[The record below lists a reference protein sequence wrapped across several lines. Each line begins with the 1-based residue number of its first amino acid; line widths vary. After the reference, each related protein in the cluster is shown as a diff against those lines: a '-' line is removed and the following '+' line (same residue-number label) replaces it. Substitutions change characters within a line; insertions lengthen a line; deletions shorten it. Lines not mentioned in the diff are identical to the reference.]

1 MTAVACTHPSVAD
14 GLLHIGELPVGLL
27 VERADASALQED
39 FHPSYTVKADPVPP
53 SCSTPAGRPT
63 ASMMHPQARWSFPLD
78 RPIPTDRVSL
88 AGPGT
93 NGAELGRAE
102 AARVTISPDLPA
114 RSAPIPTS
122 RSRSP
127 ACASGA
133 ARRSSVSTLSRAPF
147 SSPAGRQWTSTW
159 SACMCT
165 PARQT
170 CTPIPLPG
178 STARARRGLPN
189 TYFEREQAGARDRRR
204 QRCGDVGAAP
214 PPWTTRT
221 GCRERR
227 PCAGPSGRRN
237 GLTASPTA
245 VLGHPRPVVLVPVDR
260 GRRGLHDR

>member
-1 MTAVACTHPSVAD
+1 MTAVAYTHPSVAD

-27 VERADASALQED
+27 AERADASALQED

-78 RPIPTDRVSL
+78 RPIPTDRVSP

-93 NGAELGRAE
+93 TGAELGRAE

-133 ARRSSVSTLSRAPF
+133 ARRSSVST
-147 SSPAGRQWTSTW
+147 
-159 SACMCT
+159 
-165 PARQT
+165 
-170 CTPIPLPG
+170 
-178 STARARRGLPN
+178 
-189 TYFEREQAGARDRRR
+189 
-204 QRCGDVGAAP
+204 
-214 PPWTTRT
+214 
-221 GCRERR
+221 
-227 PCAGPSGRRN
+227 
-237 GLTASPTA
+237 
-245 VLGHPRPVVLVPVDR
+245 
-260 GRRGLHDR
+260 